1 MCTDTF
7 KMTITLDFKM
17 IYSLFDDNTAAE
29 VVKAI
34 HLYPDYTPNCKKE
47 LWNYIESALKQK
59 ETIKQNLKEK
69 AKARWEKTKATK
81 ADESKEEV
89 VTPDVVEDTPEVVE
103 EPKEEPEPYVEP
115 IAVEK
120 MEDVLMQQEETL
132 KEEPK
137 VVEPEVKEEPKVVET
152 PIVEQPKPSPE
163 PLIKKQ
169 DVYTYQNTGNP
180 YLYRPVEDAATPEQ
194 KNVDEQWQLFDK
206 AAWELKDST
215 NVAQLEQFLLK
226 MDTWWKK
233 FGTMELNPDY
243 NMAHHLIKNR
253 IADLKGIP
261 V

>member
-47 LWNYIESALKQK
+47 LWDYIESALKQK

-81 ADESKEEV
+81 ADVVTPEVVEEVTTTVVEPKEEV
-89 VTPDVVEDTPEVVE
+89 VTPEVTE
-103 EPKEEPEPYVEP
+103 EPKEEPYVEP

-132 KEEPK
+132 KEEH
-137 VVEPEVKEEPKVVET
+137 KEEET
-152 PIVEQPKPSPE
+152 PKPSPE

-169 DVYTYQNTGNP
+169 EVYTYQNTGNP
-180 YLYRPVEDAATPEQ
+180 YLYRPVEDADTPEK

>member
-1 MCTDTF
+1 ME
-7 KMTITLDFKM
+7 
-17 IYSLFDDNTAAE
+17 E
-29 VVKAI
+29 VT
-34 HLYPDYTPNCKKE
+34 PDMVEVTTTVVEP
-47 LWNYIESALKQK
+47 
-59 ETIKQNLKEK
+59 
-69 AKARWEKTKATK
+69 
-81 ADESKEEV
+81 KEEV
-89 VTPDVVEDTPEVVE
+89 VTPEVMEETSDVV
-103 EPKEEPEPYVEP
+103 EPEPYVEP

-120 MEDVLMQQEETL
+120 MEDVLTQQEETL
-132 KEEPK
+132 KVEE
-137 VVEPEVKEEPKVVET
+137 T
-152 PIVEQPKPSPE
+152 PKPSPE

-169 DVYTYQNTGNP
+169 KVYTYQNTGNP
-180 YLYRPVEDAATPEQ
+180 YLYRPVEDADTPEQ

>member
-81 ADESKEEV
+81 EEEV
-89 VTPDVVEDTPEVVE
+89 TTTVVE
-103 EPKEEPEPYVEP
+103 EDKEVETTTVEEPYVEP

-132 KEEPK
+132 KENTE
-137 VVEPEVKEEPKVVET
+137 VVETPEVKEEPKVVE
-152 PIVEQPKPSPE
+152 QPKPTPE

-169 DVYTYQNTGNP
+169 EVYTYQNTGNP
-180 YLYRPVEDAATPEQ
+180 YLYRPVEDADTPEQ

-215 NVAQLEQFLLK
+215 NVTQLEQFLLK

>member
-81 ADESKEEV
+81 ADEVTTTVVEPKEEI
-89 VTPDVVEDTPEVVE
+89 VTPDVVEDT
-103 EPKEEPEPYVEP
+103 KEEPEPYVEP

-120 MEDVLMQQEETL
+120 MEDVLNKQEETL
-132 KEEPK
+132 KEDTK
-137 VVEPEVKEEPKVVET
+137 VTPEVEVTTTVVET
-152 PIVEQPKPSPE
+152 PKPSPE

-180 YLYRPVEDAATPEQ
+180 YLYRPVEDADTPEQ

-215 NVAQLEQFLLK
+215 NVTQLEQFLLK

>member
-1 MCTDTF
+1 MCTKQF
-7 KMTITLDFKM
+7 INAFNSLTLKD
-17 IYSLFDDNTAAE
+17 
-29 VVKAI
+29 
-34 HLYPDYTPNCKKE
+34 
-47 LWNYIESALKQK
+47 
-59 ETIKQNLKEK
+59 LKEFIPEDVWGSVVDSIDWRGLVLK
-69 AKARWEKTKATK
+69 GTSEPNEKVNDRSERMRQAAKARWEKTKATK
-81 ADESKEEV
+81 
-89 VTPDVVEDTPEVVE
+89 VVE
-103 EPKEEPEPYVEP
+103 EPKEVVTPEEVEETTDVVEPYVEP

-120 MEDVLMQQEETL
+120 MEDVLNQQEETL
-132 KEEPK
+132 KEEPE
-137 VVEPEVKEEPKVVET
+137 VVEPEVKEE
-152 PIVEQPKPSPE
+152 PKPSPE

-169 DVYTYQNTGNP
+169 EVYTYQNTGNP

-243 NMAHHLIKNR
+243 NMTHHLIKNR

>member
-47 LWNYIESALKQK
+47 LWGYIESALKQK

-81 ADESKEEV
+81 EEV
-89 VTPDVVEDTPEVVE
+89 VTPEVVE
-103 EPKEEPEPYVEP
+103 EPKEEPYVEP

-120 MEDVLMQQEETL
+120 MEDVLTQQEETL
-132 KEEPK
+132 KEDTK
-137 VVEPEVKEEPKVVET
+137 VVETPEVKEEP
-152 PIVEQPKPSPE
+152 
-163 PLIKKQ
+163 LIKKQ
-169 DVYTYQNTGNP
+169 EVYTYQNTGNP
-180 YLYRPVEDAATPEQ
+180 YLYRPVEDADTPEQ

>member
-1 MCTDTF
+1 MCTKQF
-7 KMTITLDFKM
+7 INAFNSLTLKD
-17 IYSLFDDNTAAE
+17 
-29 VVKAI
+29 
-34 HLYPDYTPNCKKE
+34 
-47 LWNYIESALKQK
+47 
-59 ETIKQNLKEK
+59 LKEFIPEDVWESVVDSIDWRGLVLK
-69 AKARWEKTKATK
+69 GTSETDEKVNDRSERMRQAAKARWEKTKATK
-81 ADESKEEV
+81 VETV
-89 VTPDVVEDTPEVVE
+89 DVTPEVVDDTTNVV
-103 EPKEEPEPYVEP
+103 EPEPYVEP

-120 MEDVLMQQEETL
+120 MEDVLIQQEETL

-137 VVEPEVKEEPKVVET
+137 VTPEVEVTTTVVET
-152 PIVEQPKPSPE
+152 PKSSPE

-169 DVYTYQNTGNP
+169 EVYTYQNTGNP
-180 YLYRPVEDAATPEQ
+180 YLYRPVEDADTPEQ

-215 NVAQLEQFLLK
+215 NVTQLEQFLLK

-253 IADLKGIP
+253 IAYLKGIP

>member
-17 IYSLFDDNTAAE
+17 IYSLFDDITAAE

-81 ADESKEEV
+81 EV
-89 VTPDVVEDTPEVVE
+89 VTSEVVE
-103 EPKEEPEPYVEP
+103 EAKEEVEESYVEP

-132 KEEPK
+132 KEDT
-137 VVEPEVKEEPKVVET
+137 KVVET
-152 PIVEQPKPSPE
+152 PKQSPE

-169 DVYTYQNTGNP
+169 EVYTYQNTGNP
-180 YLYRPVEDAATPEQ
+180 YLYRPVEDANTPEQ

-243 NMAHHLIKNR
+243 NMANHLIKNR

>member
-1 MCTDTF
+1 MCTKQF
-7 KMTITLDFKM
+7 INAFNSLTLKD
-17 IYSLFDDNTAAE
+17 
-29 VVKAI
+29 
-34 HLYPDYTPNCKKE
+34 
-47 LWNYIESALKQK
+47 
-59 ETIKQNLKEK
+59 LKEFIPEDVWESVVDSIDWRGLVLK
-69 AKARWEKTKATK
+69 GSSETNEKVNDRSERMRQAAKARWEKTKATK
-81 ADESKEEV
+81 EDNVVE
-89 VTPDVVEDTPEVVE
+89 VTPEKVE

-120 MEDVLMQQEETL
+120 MEDVLTQQEETL
-132 KEEPK
+132 KEDTKVTPEVEVTTT
-137 VVEPEVKEEPKVVET
+137 VVEE
-152 PIVEQPKPSPE
+152 PKPSPE

-233 FGTMELNPDY
+233 FGNMELNPDY
-243 NMAHHLIKNR
+243 NMTHHLIKNR

>member
-47 LWNYIESALKQK
+47 LWNYIEGSLKQK

-81 ADESKEEV
+81 EV
-89 VTPDVVEDTPEVVE
+89 VTPEVVEDTTDVVE
-103 EPKEEPEPYVEP
+103 EPKEEPYMEP

-120 MEDVLMQQEETL
+120 MEDVLTQQEETL

-137 VVEPEVKEEPKVVET
+137 VEEVTTNVVEET
-152 PIVEQPKPSPE
+152 PKPSPE

>member
-1 MCTDTF
+1 MCTKQF
-7 KMTITLDFKM
+7 INAFNSLTLKD
-17 IYSLFDDNTAAE
+17 
-29 VVKAI
+29 
-34 HLYPDYTPNCKKE
+34 
-47 LWNYIESALKQK
+47 
-59 ETIKQNLKEK
+59 LKEFIPEDVWESVVDSIDWK
-69 AKARWEKTKATK
+69 GLVLKGASEPNEKVNDRSERMRQAAKARWEKTKATK
-81 ADESKEEV
+81 ADEVTTTVVEPKEEV
-89 VTPDVVEDTPEVVE
+89 VTPDVVEDITDVVE
-103 EPKEEPEPYVEP
+103 EPKEVETTTVVEPEPYVEP

-132 KEEPK
+132 KEEP
-137 VVEPEVKEEPKVVET
+137 EVVET
-152 PIVEQPKPSPE
+152 PEVVDTPKSSPE

-169 DVYTYQNTGNP
+169 EVYTYQNTGNP

>member
-81 ADESKEEV
+81 VV
-89 VTPDVVEDTPEVVE
+89 VTPDVVEETPDVVE
-103 EPKEEPEPYVEP
+103 DTTIVVEPEPYVEP

-120 MEDVLMQQEETL
+120 MEDVLNQQ
-132 KEEPK
+132 EEPK
-137 VVEPEVKEEPKVVET
+137 VVEETPKVEEVTTNVVEET
-152 PIVEQPKPSPE
+152 PKPTPE

-180 YLYRPVEDAATPEQ
+180 YLYRPVEDADTPEQ

-243 NMAHHLIKNR
+243 NMANHLIKNR

>member
-81 ADESKEEV
+81 EV
-89 VTPDVVEDTPEVVE
+89 VTPEVVE
-103 EPKEEPEPYVEP
+103 DTTSVVEDTKEEVEPEPYVEP

-132 KEEPK
+132 KEDTEVEETPK
-137 VVEPEVKEEPKVVET
+137 VVEPEVKEET
-152 PIVEQPKPSPE
+152 PIVEQPKPSSE

-169 DVYTYQNTGNP
+169 EVYTYQNTGNP
-180 YLYRPVEDAATPEQ
+180 YLYRPVEDANTPEQ

-243 NMAHHLIKNR
+243 NMVHHLIKNR

>member
-1 MCTDTF
+1 MCTKQF
-7 KMTITLDFKM
+7 INAFNSLTLKD
-17 IYSLFDDNTAAE
+17 
-29 VVKAI
+29 
-34 HLYPDYTPNCKKE
+34 
-47 LWNYIESALKQK
+47 
-59 ETIKQNLKEK
+59 LKEFIPEDVWESVVDSIDWK
-69 AKARWEKTKATK
+69 GLVLKGTSEPDEKVNDRSERMRQAAKARWEKTKATK
-81 ADESKEEV
+81 EEV
-89 VTPDVVEDTPEVVE
+89 VTPEVVE
-103 EPKEEPEPYVEP
+103 EPKEVETTTVVEPYVEP

-132 KEEPK
+132 KEDTE
-137 VVEPEVKEEPKVVET
+137 VVET
-152 PIVEQPKPSPE
+152 PNVVVETPKPSPE

-169 DVYTYQNTGNP
+169 EVYTYQNTGNP
-180 YLYRPVEDAATPEQ
+180 YLYRPVEDACTPEQ

>member
-1 MCTDTF
+1 MCTKQF
-7 KMTITLDFKM
+7 INAFNSLTLKD
-17 IYSLFDDNTAAE
+17 
-29 VVKAI
+29 
-34 HLYPDYTPNCKKE
+34 
-47 LWNYIESALKQK
+47 
-59 ETIKQNLKEK
+59 LKEFIPEDVWESVVDSIDWK
-69 AKARWEKTKATK
+69 GLVLKGTSEPNEKVNDRSERMRHAAKARWEKTKATK
-81 ADESKEEV
+81 ADEVTTTVVEPKEEV
-89 VTPDVVEDTPEVVE
+89 VTPEVVEDTTDVV
-103 EPKEEPEPYVEP
+103 EPYVEP

-132 KEEPK
+132 KEDTKEEVTHE
-137 VVEPEVKEEPKVVET
+137 VVEVTPEEVET
-152 PIVEQPKPSPE
+152 PKPTSE

-169 DVYTYQNTGNP
+169 EVYTYQNTGNP

-243 NMAHHLIKNR
+243 NMANHLIKNR

>member
-47 LWNYIESALKQK
+47 LWDYIESALKQK

-81 ADESKEEV
+81 EDVNPEV
-89 VTPDVVEDTPEVVE
+89 VEVTPDVVE
-103 EPKEEPEPYVEP
+103 PKEEPYVEP

-120 MEDVLMQQEETL
+120 MEDVLMKQEETL
-132 KEEPK
+132 KEET
-137 VVEPEVKEEPKVVET
+137 KVVET
-152 PIVEQPKPSPE
+152 PKPSPE

-169 DVYTYQNTGNP
+169 EVYTYQNTGNP
-180 YLYRPVEDAATPEQ
+180 YLYRPVEDADTPEQ

-226 MDTWWKK
+226 MDTWCKT

>member
-1 MCTDTF
+1 MCTKQF
-7 KMTITLDFKM
+7 INAFNSLTLKD
-17 IYSLFDDNTAAE
+17 
-29 VVKAI
+29 
-34 HLYPDYTPNCKKE
+34 
-47 LWNYIESALKQK
+47 
-59 ETIKQNLKEK
+59 LKEFIPEDLWESVVDSIDWK
-69 AKARWEKTKATK
+69 GLVLKGASEPNEKVNDRSERMRQAAKARWEKTKATK
-81 ADESKEEV
+81 ADEPKEEV
-89 VTPDVVEDTPEVVE
+89 VTPEVVEDTTIVVE
-103 EPKEEPEPYVEP
+103 PYVEETIVEP

-120 MEDVLMQQEETL
+120 MEDVLMQKEETL
-132 KEEPK
+132 KEDTK
-137 VVEPEVKEEPKVVET
+137 VTPEVVET
-152 PIVEQPKPSPE
+152 PKPSSE

-169 DVYTYQNTGNP
+169 EVYTYQNTGNP
-180 YLYRPVEDAATPEQ
+180 YLYRPVDDAATPEQ

-243 NMAHHLIKNR
+243 NIAHHLIKNR

>member
-1 MCTDTF
+1 MCTKQF
-7 KMTITLDFKM
+7 INAFNSLTLKD
-17 IYSLFDDNTAAE
+17 
-29 VVKAI
+29 
-34 HLYPDYTPNCKKE
+34 
-47 LWNYIESALKQK
+47 
-59 ETIKQNLKEK
+59 LKEFIPEDVWESVVDSIDWRGLVLK
-69 AKARWEKTKATK
+69 GTSEPNEKVNDRSERMRQAAKARWEKTKATK
-81 ADESKEEV
+81 EV
-89 VTPDVVEDTPEVVE
+89 VEVTPDVVEA
-103 EPKEEPEPYVEP
+103 KEEPYVEP

-137 VVEPEVKEEPKVVET
+137 VEEAPKVVEAT
-152 PIVEQPKPSPE
+152 PEVVEQPKPSPE

-169 DVYTYQNTGNP
+169 EVYTYQNTGNP
-180 YLYRPVEDAATPEQ
+180 YLYRPVEDANTPEQ

>member
-1 MCTDTF
+1 MCTKQF
-7 KMTITLDFKM
+7 INAFNSLTLKD
-17 IYSLFDDNTAAE
+17 
-29 VVKAI
+29 
-34 HLYPDYTPNCKKE
+34 
-47 LWNYIESALKQK
+47 
-59 ETIKQNLKEK
+59 LKEFIPEDVWESVVDSIDWK
-69 AKARWEKTKATK
+69 GLVLKGTSEPNEKVNDRSERMRQAAKARWEKTKATK
-81 ADESKEEV
+81 EV
-89 VTPDVVEDTPEVVE
+89 VTPEVVE
-103 EPKEEPEPYVEP
+103 EAKEEVEEPYVEP

-137 VVEPEVKEEPKVVET
+137 VEEAHEVVEETPEVKEE
-152 PIVEQPKPSPE
+152 PKPSPE

-169 DVYTYQNTGNP
+169 EVYTYQNTGNP

>member
-1 MCTDTF
+1 MCTKQF
-7 KMTITLDFKM
+7 INAFNSLTLKD
-17 IYSLFDDNTAAE
+17 
-29 VVKAI
+29 
-34 HLYPDYTPNCKKE
+34 
-47 LWNYIESALKQK
+47 
-59 ETIKQNLKEK
+59 LKEFIPEDVWESVVDSIDWK
-69 AKARWEKTKATK
+69 GLVLKGTSEPNEKVNDRSERMRQAAKARWEKTKATK
-81 ADESKEEV
+81 EV
-89 VTPDVVEDTPEVVE
+89 VTHEVVE
-103 EPKEEPEPYVEP
+103 EAKEEVGEPYVEP

-137 VVEPEVKEEPKVVET
+137 VEEAPEVVEETPEVKEE
-152 PIVEQPKPSPE
+152 PKPSPE

-169 DVYTYQNTGNP
+169 EVYTYQNTGNP
-180 YLYRPVEDAATPEQ
+180 YLYRPVDDAATPEQ
-194 KNVDEQWQLFDK
+194 KTVDEQWQLFDK

-215 NVAQLEQFLLK
+215 NVTQLGQFLLK

>member
-81 ADESKEEV
+81 EEEV
-89 VTPDVVEDTPEVVE
+89 TTTVVE
-103 EPKEEPEPYVEP
+103 EDKEVETTTVEEPYVEP

-132 KEEPK
+132 KENT
-137 VVEPEVKEEPKVVET
+137 EV
-152 PIVEQPKPSPE
+152 VEQPKPTPE

-169 DVYTYQNTGNP
+169 EVYTYQNTGNP
-180 YLYRPVEDAATPEQ
+180 YLYRPVEDADTPEQ

-215 NVAQLEQFLLK
+215 NVTQLEQFLLK

>member
-47 LWNYIESALKQK
+47 LWDYIESFLKQK
-59 ETIKQNLKEK
+59 EAIKQTLKEK

-81 ADESKEEV
+81 A
-89 VTPDVVEDTPEVVE
+89 EDTPEVVE
-103 EPKEEPEPYVEP
+103 ETTNVVEPYVEETIVEP

-120 MEDVLMQQEETL
+120 MEDVLKQQEETL
-132 KEEPK
+132 KETTS
-137 VVEPEVKEEPKVVET
+137 VVEP
-152 PIVEQPKPSPE
+152 KPTPE

-180 YLYRPVEDAATPEQ
+180 YLYRPVDDAATPEQ
-194 KNVDEQWQLFDK
+194 KSVDEQWQLFDK

-215 NVAQLEQFLLK
+215 NVTQLEQFLLK
-226 MDTWWKK
+226 MDAWWKK

>member
-1 MCTDTF
+1 
-7 KMTITLDFKM
+7 
-17 IYSLFDDNTAAE
+17 
-29 VVKAI
+29 
-34 HLYPDYTPNCKKE
+34 
-47 LWNYIESALKQK
+47 
-59 ETIKQNLKEK
+59 
-69 AKARWEKTKATK
+69 
-81 ADESKEEV
+81 
-89 VTPDVVEDTPEVVE
+89 
-103 EPKEEPEPYVEP
+103 
-115 IAVEK
+115 
-120 MEDVLMQQEETL
+120 MEDVLNQQEETL
-132 KEEPK
+132 KEEPEVK
-137 VVEPEVKEEPKVVET
+137 EPEVKEETPKVVET
-152 PIVEQPKPSPE
+152 PKSSPE

-180 YLYRPVEDAATPEQ
+180 YLYRPVDDAATPEQ

>member
-81 ADESKEEV
+81 EEEVTTTVVEPKEEV
-89 VTPDVVEDTPEVVE
+89 VTPEVTE
-103 EPKEEPEPYVEP
+103 EPKEEPYVEP

-132 KEEPK
+132 KEDTK
-137 VVEPEVKEEPKVVET
+137 VVETPEVKEEPKV
-152 PIVEQPKPSPE
+152 VEQPKPSPE

-169 DVYTYQNTGNP
+169 EVYTYQNTGNP
-180 YLYRPVEDAATPEQ
+180 YLYRPVEDADTPEQ

-215 NVAQLEQFLLK
+215 NVTQLEQFLLK

>member
-1 MCTDTF
+1 
-7 KMTITLDFKM
+7 
-17 IYSLFDDNTAAE
+17 
-29 VVKAI
+29 
-34 HLYPDYTPNCKKE
+34 
-47 LWNYIESALKQK
+47 
-59 ETIKQNLKEK
+59 
-69 AKARWEKTKATK
+69 
-81 ADESKEEV
+81 
-89 VTPDVVEDTPEVVE
+89 
-103 EPKEEPEPYVEP
+103 
-115 IAVEK
+115 
-120 MEDVLMQQEETL
+120 MQQAETL

-137 VVEPEVKEEPKVVET
+137 VEEAPKVVEETPEVKEE
-152 PIVEQPKPSPE
+152 PKPSPE

-169 DVYTYQNTGNP
+169 EVYTYQNTGNP
-180 YLYRPVEDAATPEQ
+180 YLYRPVDDAATPEQ

-215 NVAQLEQFLLK
+215 NVTQLGQFLLK

>member
-81 ADESKEEV
+81 EV
-89 VTPDVVEDTPEVVE
+89 VTTDVVE
-103 EPKEEPEPYVEP
+103 EPKEEVEETPDVVEPYVEP

-120 MEDVLMQQEETL
+120 MEDVLNQQEETL
-132 KEEPK
+132 KEDTPK
-137 VVEPEVKEEPKVVET
+137 VVEPEVKEET
-152 PIVEQPKPSPE
+152 PIVEQPKPTPE

-169 DVYTYQNTGNP
+169 EVYTYQNTGNP

-215 NVAQLEQFLLK
+215 NVSQLEQFLLK

>member
-81 ADESKEEV
+81 EEEV
-89 VTPDVVEDTPEVVE
+89 TTDVVEA
-103 EPKEEPEPYVEP
+103 KEEPYVEP

-120 MEDVLMQQEETL
+120 MEDVLMKQEETL
-132 KEEPK
+132 KEDTE
-137 VVEPEVKEEPKVVET
+137 VVETPEVKEEPKVVE
-152 PIVEQPKPSPE
+152 QPKPTSE

-169 DVYTYQNTGNP
+169 EVYTYQNTGNP
-180 YLYRPVEDAATPEQ
+180 YLYRPVEDANTPEQ

>member
-59 ETIKQNLKEK
+59 EAIKQNLKEK

-81 ADESKEEV
+81 EEEV
-89 VTPDVVEDTPEVVE
+89 TTTVVKEDKEVDTTTVV
-103 EPKEEPEPYVEP
+103 EPYVEP

-132 KEEPK
+132 KEDTK
-137 VVEPEVKEEPKVVET
+137 V
-152 PIVEQPKPSPE
+152 VEQPKPSPE

-169 DVYTYQNTGNP
+169 EVYTYQNTGNP
-180 YLYRPVEDAATPEQ
+180 YLYRPVEDADTPEQ

-253 IADLKGIP
+253 IAELKGIP

>member
-1 MCTDTF
+1 MCTKKF
-7 KMTITLDFKM
+7 INAFNSLTLKD
-17 IYSLFDDNTAAE
+17 
-29 VVKAI
+29 
-34 HLYPDYTPNCKKE
+34 
-47 LWNYIESALKQK
+47 
-59 ETIKQNLKEK
+59 LKEFIPEDVWESVVDSIDWK
-69 AKARWEKTKATK
+69 GLVLKGTSEPNEKVNDRSERMRQAAKARWEKTKATK
-81 ADESKEEV
+81 ADEPKEEV
-89 VTPDVVEDTPEVVE
+89 VTPEVVEVTPEVVE
-103 EPKEEPEPYVEP
+103 DTTTVVEPEPYVEP

-120 MEDVLMQQEETL
+120 MEDVLNQQEETL
-132 KEEPK
+132 KDDTK
-137 VVEPEVKEEPKVVET
+137 VTPKVVET
-152 PIVEQPKPSPE
+152 PKSSSE

-169 DVYTYQNTGNP
+169 EVYTYQNTGNP

-194 KNVDEQWQLFDK
+194 KSVDEQWQLFDK

>member
-47 LWNYIESALKQK
+47 LWDYIEGTLKQK

-81 ADESKEEV
+81 EVVTPDMVEVTPEVVEVTTTVVEPKEEV
-89 VTPDVVEDTPEVVE
+89 VTHEVTE
-103 EPKEEPEPYVEP
+103 EPKEEPYVEP

-120 MEDVLMQQEETL
+120 MEDVLMQQEET
-132 KEEPK
+132 PK
-137 VVEPEVKEEPKVVET
+137 VVEPEVKEET
-152 PIVEQPKPSPE
+152 PKPTPE

-169 DVYTYQNTGNP
+169 NVYTYQNTGNP
-180 YLYRPVEDAATPEQ
+180 YLYRPVEDANTPEQ

>member
-81 ADESKEEV
+81 EV
-89 VTPDVVEDTPEVVE
+89 VTPEVVE
-103 EPKEEPEPYVEP
+103 DTKEEPYMEP

-120 MEDVLMQQEETL
+120 MEDVLNQQEETL
-132 KEEPK
+132 KEEPE
-137 VVEPEVKEEPKVVET
+137 VVEDTTSVAEVKEET

-169 DVYTYQNTGNP
+169 EVYTYQNTGNP
-180 YLYRPVEDAATPEQ
+180 YLYRPVEDANTPEQ

>member
-47 LWNYIESALKQK
+47 LWGYIESALKQK

-81 ADESKEEV
+81 EEEVTTIVVEPKEEV
-89 VTPDVVEDTPEVVE
+89 VTPEVVE
-103 EPKEEPEPYVEP
+103 EPKEEPYVEP

-120 MEDVLMQQEETL
+120 MEDVLTQQEETL
-132 KEEPK
+132 KEDTE
-137 VVEPEVKEEPKVVET
+137 VVETPEVKEET
-152 PIVEQPKPSPE
+152 PKPSPE

-169 DVYTYQNTGNP
+169 EVYTYQNTGNP
-180 YLYRPVEDAATPEQ
+180 YLYRPVEDAGTPEQ

>member
-1 MCTDTF
+1 MCTKQF
-7 KMTITLDFKM
+7 INAFNSLTLKD
-17 IYSLFDDNTAAE
+17 
-29 VVKAI
+29 
-34 HLYPDYTPNCKKE
+34 
-47 LWNYIESALKQK
+47 
-59 ETIKQNLKEK
+59 LKEFIPEDLWESVVDSIDWK
-69 AKARWEKTKATK
+69 GLVLKGASEPNEKVNDRSERMRQAAKARWEKTKATK
-81 ADESKEEV
+81 ADEPKEEV
-89 VTPDVVEDTPEVVE
+89 VTPEVVEDTTDVV
-103 EPKEEPEPYVEP
+103 EPEPYVEP

-137 VVEPEVKEEPKVVET
+137 VEDTPKVVEVT
-152 PIVEQPKPSPE
+152 PEVLETPKPTPE

-169 DVYTYQNTGNP
+169 EVYTYQNTGNP
-180 YLYRPVEDAATPEQ
+180 YLYRPVDDAATPEQ

-253 IADLKGIP
+253 IAELNGIP

>member
-47 LWNYIESALKQK
+47 LWDYIESTLKQK

-81 ADESKEEV
+81 TDEVTTTVVEPKEEV
-89 VTPDVVEDTPEVVE
+89 VTPEVMEETPDVV
-103 EPKEEPEPYVEP
+103 EPEPYVEP

-120 MEDVLMQQEETL
+120 MEDVLTQQEETL
-132 KEEPK
+132 K
-137 VVEPEVKEEPKVVET
+137 VEDTSKVVET
-152 PIVEQPKPSPE
+152 PKPTPE

-169 DVYTYQNTGNP
+169 EVYTYQNTGNP
-180 YLYRPVEDAATPEQ
+180 YLYRPVEDANTPEQ

>member
-34 HLYPDYTPNCKKE
+34 HLYPNYTPNCKKE
-47 LWNYIESALKQK
+47 LWDYIESALKQK

-81 ADESKEEV
+81 EEEVTNTVVEPKEEV
-89 VTPDVVEDTPEVVE
+89 VTPEVTE
-103 EPKEEPEPYVEP
+103 EPKEEPYVEP

-132 KEEPK
+132 KEDTKVEETPK
-137 VVEPEVKEEPKVVET
+137 VVEP
-152 PIVEQPKPSPE
+152 KPSSE

-169 DVYTYQNTGNP
+169 EVYTYQNTGNP
-180 YLYRPVEDAATPEQ
+180 YLYRPVEDADTPEQ

>member
-1 MCTDTF
+1 MCTKQF
-7 KMTITLDFKM
+7 INAFNSLTLKD
-17 IYSLFDDNTAAE
+17 
-29 VVKAI
+29 
-34 HLYPDYTPNCKKE
+34 
-47 LWNYIESALKQK
+47 
-59 ETIKQNLKEK
+59 LKEFIPEDVWESVVDSIDWK
-69 AKARWEKTKATK
+69 GLVLKGTSEPDEKVNDRSERMRQAAKARWEKTKATK
-81 ADESKEEV
+81 
-89 VTPDVVEDTPEVVE
+89 VEDTHEVTE
-103 EPKEEPEPYVEP
+103 EPKEEPYMEP

-120 MEDVLMQQEETL
+120 MEDVLTQQEET
-132 KEEPK
+132 KVEETPK
-137 VVEPEVKEEPKVVET
+137 VEEVTTNVVEDT
-152 PIVEQPKPSPE
+152 HKPTSE

-169 DVYTYQNTGNP
+169 EVYTYQNTGNP
-180 YLYRPVEDAATPEQ
+180 YLYRPVEDANTPEQ

-215 NVAQLEQFLLK
+215 NVAQLEQFILK

>member
-81 ADESKEEV
+81 EEEVTNTVVEPKEEV
-89 VTPDVVEDTPEVVE
+89 VTPEVTE
-103 EPKEEPEPYVEP
+103 EPKEEPYVEP

-132 KEEPK
+132 KEDTK
-137 VVEPEVKEEPKVVET
+137 V
-152 PIVEQPKPSPE
+152 VEQPKPSPE

-169 DVYTYQNTGNP
+169 EVYTYQNTGNP
-180 YLYRPVEDAATPEQ
+180 YLYRPVDDADTPEQ

-253 IADLKGIP
+253 IAELKGIP